1 MILRETYLEKLR
13 KSKDLDFIKVI
24 TGIRRS
30 GKSTLLKQFQA
41 ELIKS
46 GIPQKNI
53 ISVNFEDLESEPL
66 LDYHQLYKH
75 LNEQLNESESFYL
88 FLDEIQQVANFEK
101 VLNSLFLKKNVDIY
115 VTGSNAY
122 MLSGELAT
130 LLSGRYIEVP
140 VYPLSFKEFHA
151 YQQGDSITNFYK
163 YLEKGGFP
171 YTTQI
176 FDEQILQDYMQGI
189 INTVLIKDV
198 LNRKKQSDSLLVE
211 SIVKFIFSSSGSLI
225 SIKKIVD
232 TLTSMSRKTSSPT
245 LESYLSALLE
255 AFVFFKVDRYDVHG
269 KKHLQLNSK
278 YYVVDV
284 GLKNAYLGKHRND
297 IGHDLENI
305 VYLEL
310 LRRGYDVF
318 IGSIPRENVEIDFIA
333 QKNGEKHY
341 FQVSATVMDQSTF
354 AREVKSLQLITDN
367 FPKMLLTLD
376 RITTGKEGI
385 KQINLID
392 WLLGET

>member
-1 MILRETYLEKLR
+1 MILRENYLEKLR
-13 KSKDLDFIKVI
+13 KSKNLDFIKVI

-41 ELIKS
+41 ELIKNGVS
-46 GIPQKNI
+46 SKNI

-66 LDYHQLYKH
+66 LDYHRLYKYLTER
-75 LNEQLNESESFYL
+75 LNEEDSFYL
-88 FLDEIQQVANFEK
+88 FLDEVQQVTNFEK

-130 LLSGRYIEVP
+130 LLSGRHIEIP
-140 VYPLSFKEFHA
+140 VYPLSFKEYHT
-151 YQQGDSITNFYK
+151 YQQGNSRSNFYK

-176 FDEQILQDYMQGI
+176 FDKQILQDYMQGI

-245 LESYLSALLE
+245 VESYLSALLE
-255 AFVFFKVDRYDVHG
+255 AFVFFKVDRYDVYG
-269 KKHLQLNSK
+269 KKYLQLNSK

-310 LRRGYDVF
+310 LRRGYDVS
-318 IGSIPRENVEIDFIA
+318 IGSVPRERVEIDFIA

-341 FQVSATVMDQSTF
+341 FQVSATVMDPSTF
-354 AREVKSLQLITDN
+354 AREVKSLQLVTDN
-367 FPKMLLTLD
+367 FPKTLLTLD
-376 RITTGKEGI
+376 EITTGEEGI

-392 WLLGET
+392 WLLEEE